1 MGLFT
6 ASAPAQLHPVNPP
19 LGVFPQFCV
28 NVPTTLVLKEKA
40 FSFSGDDF
48 AVKDSNG
55 VPVVRCQGKA
65 LSFRDRKV
73 ITDSVGKP
81 LFHLRNKVIAIH
93 KTFVAEDD
101 GGNEIF
107 RVTKRM
113 SCDVPHDIITRAG
126 SLPPPPSI
134 PHHMIIVISGAAT
147 AMASVGSHSFR
158 ILDGMPL
165 GIVGT
170 KMQATFRNHSTG
182 QEVTLELRGD
192 MWGGSADIS
201 MGGMPVAQITRQ
213 LFNMREVFADKQTYF
228 VTVAPGV
235 DLALIAAICICFD
248 EAKNESD

>member
-55 VPVVRCQGKA
+55 VPVVRCKGKA

-81 LFHLRNKVIAIH
+81 LFHLRNKVISIH

-113 SCDVPHDIITRAG
+113 SYRVTPSTSLNSTSHAHRHPRRYHSRATVF
-126 SLPPPPSI
+126 PAAAQDPR
-134 PHHMIIVISGAAT
+134 HH
-147 AMASVGSHSFR
+147 ASRASSQ
-158 ILDGMPL
+158 LTSP
-165 GIVGT
+165 VGT